1 MSKIIN
7 QNKKKENTTM
17 KIKIKKRTNGEWDY
31 RIVGANGEILL
42 VSEGY
47 SSRSNMKAGIK
58 DFLDGISDLERIYWS
73 QDSKTL
79 NEKLS
84 NLEEM

>member
-1 MSKIIN
+1 
-7 QNKKKENTTM
+7 M
-17 KIKIKKRTNGEWDY
+17 KIKYMKRTNGEYDF
-31 RIVGANGEILL
+31 RIVGNNGEVML

-47 SSRSNMKAGIK
+47 STRSNMKLGIRN
-58 DFLDGISDLERIYWS
+58 FLDGISDLERRYWS

-84 NLEEM
+84 SIEEMINKKL